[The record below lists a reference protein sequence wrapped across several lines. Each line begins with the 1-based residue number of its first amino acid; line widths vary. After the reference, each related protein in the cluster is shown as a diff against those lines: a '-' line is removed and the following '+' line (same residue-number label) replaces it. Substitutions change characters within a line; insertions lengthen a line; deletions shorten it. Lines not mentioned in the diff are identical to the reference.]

1 MSSGRNASP
10 RGAGDNDADAR
21 WRRYATGSD
30 ATLRGWAAAP
40 GRVNL
45 VGEHTD
51 DNDGSVLPCALD
63 RTTLVALARRTD
75 SVAGC
80 FSDGSEPRP

>member
-1 MSSGRNASP
+1 MAQVRDRFGRDP
-10 RGAGDNDADAR
+10 E
-21 WRRYATGSD
+21 
-30 ATLRGWAAAP
+30 GWAAAP

-51 DNDGSVLPCALD
+51 DNDGFVLPFALD

-75 SVAGC
+75 SVASC